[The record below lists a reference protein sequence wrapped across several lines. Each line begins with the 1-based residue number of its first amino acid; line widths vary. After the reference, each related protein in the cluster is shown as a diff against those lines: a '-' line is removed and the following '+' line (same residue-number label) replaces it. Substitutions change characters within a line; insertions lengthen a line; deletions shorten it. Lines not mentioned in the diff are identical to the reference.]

1 MISQTLTSEYMSH
14 DLYQVRDKSSAA
26 QFITALFFIISGFII
41 AASSFAVT
49 DYGIMFRLFM
59 MTMGSVIAVYGL
71 VLCFK
76 GSDENV
82 VYPIQDSVE
91 EHHLYFDKAQKK
103 TLMSIINVDG
113 IPDCIKPTSSYS
125 GIVRLDIYL
134 SEDCKFA
141 TLQLMQYK
149 SGFFCPLTNIHYYSD
164 GDAKRISDLLELYN
178 KD

>member
-125 GIVRLDIYL
+125 GIVCSFRYL
-134 SEDCKFA
+134 SVRGLQICHLA
-141 TLQLMQYK
+141 TNAIQIRFFLPADQY
-149 SGFFCPLTNIHYYSD
+149 T
-164 GDAKRISDLLELYN
+164 LLFGRRCETHIGLARTIQ
-178 KD
+178 

>member
-1 MISQTLTSEYMSH
+1 MISQALTSEYMSH

-82 VYPIQDSVE
+82 VYHKGCFNPFTGIFIIDTLHYRQ
-91 EHHLYFDKAQKK
+91 HLL
-103 TLMSIINVDG
+103 T
-113 IPDCIKPTSSYS
+113 
-125 GIVRLDIYL
+125 VR
-134 SEDCKFA
+134 
-141 TLQLMQYK
+141 T
-149 SGFFCPLTNIHYYSD
+149 
-164 GDAKRISDLLELYN
+164 
-178 KD
+178 